1 MSLSER
7 KYRLITQL
15 TQVYDEKKLA
25 TLEALLTDT
34 APDELLVKVAKPM
47 RKTVTVEE
55 LAREQNYKGT
65 SPEKLAEI
73 AQRLDIQETYEE
85 LLAALT
91 R

>member
-25 TLEALLTDT
+25 TLEAPLTDT